1 MKRSLSKKKKNNLD
15 KKVQLYSLV
24 MFAGE
29 HYKYNIDGDRSF
41 SGDELKNIF
50 PKKIIT
56 RKLNCK
62 ADN

>member
-1 MKRSLSKKKKNNLD
+1 
-15 KKVQLYSLV
+15 